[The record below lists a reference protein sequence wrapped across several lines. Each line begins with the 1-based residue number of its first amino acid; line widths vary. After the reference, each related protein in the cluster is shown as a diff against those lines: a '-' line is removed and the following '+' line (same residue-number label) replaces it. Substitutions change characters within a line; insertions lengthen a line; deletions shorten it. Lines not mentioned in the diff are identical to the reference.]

1 MVVIALEDLEEDLS
15 LVDSRAAIR
24 DNLEQITDFV
34 GISGIFTMSPTDHL
48 GMQPGSLALIEI
60 VDGAWTVAQ

>member
-1 MVVIALEDLEEDLS
+1 VVNALEDLDEGLS
-15 LVDSRAAIR
+15 LDDARAQLR
-24 DNLEQITDFV
+24 DLIEETTDFI

-60 VDGAWTVAQ
+60 VDGTWTVSQ